1 MCTSVPQIAVFLI
14 LISTSLGPISG
25 TGTSS
30 IQMPGSALAFT
41 SAFIMFDIL
50 LSLESLDAESL
61 FGGSGN
67 DAQFLA
73 DRAER
78 FHRTIDIG
86 AGVRRRH
93 LRADAGLTL
102 WHHRERKSDDID
114 ATLQHARRHLL

>member
-1 MCTSVPQIAVFLI
+1 MCTSVPQIAVFLT
-14 LISTSLGPISG
+14 LISTSFGPISG

-50 LSLESLDAESL
+50 LSLESLDPESL
-61 FGGSGN
+61 FATGPSGN
-67 DAQFLA
+67 HAQLPA

-78 FHRTIDIG
+78 FHGPVDVG

-93 LRADAGLTL
+93 LGADARLAFR
-102 WHHRERKSDDID
+102 HHGE
-114 ATLQHARRHLL
+114 